1 MENLI
6 KWNKKDYSL
15 LRKEVN
21 KFNRRI
27 KELESFGR
35 KILPEEI
42 KYKDV
47 KENIYSRKEFNRI
60 IKQLEKFQERK
71 SAEIKE
77 LESGEKISKW
87 EYDVLKQNKK
97 IAINRL
103 SSDLIQKENENTN
116 IKELNELKGTIK
128 SIENLEKKSG
138 KDFENT
144 KQRLKKIGTSDFE
157 LKKAKTFQ
165 ENFIKAM
172 RNMGRREI
180 VKFAKSFKNPIDFW
194 NTIKDSNLADL
205 DERYDIEKGIIQLSM
220 DSDES
225 YYYELEKLGI
235 EYKRR

>member
-6 KWNKKDYSL
+6 RWNKKDYSL

-21 KFNRRI
+21 KFNKRI

-35 KILPEEI
+35 SILPDKI
-42 KYKDV
+42 TYKDV
-47 KENIYSRKEFNRI
+47 KANIYSRKEFNRI
-60 IKQLEKFQERK
+60 INQLEKFQDRR

-77 LESGEKISKW
+77 LESGEKITTW
-87 EYDVLKQNKK
+87 EYNVLKQNKK

-103 SSDLIQKENENTN
+103 SSDLMQKENENAN

-128 SIENLEKKSG
+128 SIENLEKKRG

-144 KQRLKKIGTSDFE
+144 KQRLMKIGTSDFE

-165 ENFIKAM
+165 DNFIKAM
-172 RNMGRREI
+172 RNLSRKEI
-180 VKFAKSFKNPIDFW
+180 VNFAKSFKNPIDFW
-194 NTIKDSNLADL
+194 NVIKDSNLADL
-205 DERYDIEKGIIQLSM
+205 DERYDIEKGIIQFSM
-220 DSDES
+220 NSDES